1 MSPVASAAPRLR
13 ARAGPICD
21 GSWMTRTPAASATTN
36 ASRSGPD
43 DHHDFVGGRLAG
55 RQRREAVA
63 EGGSAVVDRDDDRDS
78 HSVALAEAVRPGIV
92 QSRGLTRLALVFA
105 MSIFRYFDSDE
116 LEHVHSAWYVL
127 NGAVPYVDFFEHHHA
142 PLWYLLAPALAV
154 LPEAAWALVALR
166 LAFFLLVPATAWA
179 TYRLARECGAA
190 RETAWLS
197 VFLLLSMT
205 TFTYVAIEVRPDV
218 PQTLLGVTSAIFFVR
233 LLRTQR
239 ARDAV
244 LCGLA
249 AAAAFLFLQKV
260 VLLFPL
266 YAAAFTVAAVSR
278 RVRWRLGWYA
288 AAAFAAACAPFA
300 AWLAV
305 AGAFDDYV
313 VTNWLINARVGAGR
327 SPWSFLVAA
336 TLRDF
341 GRNAVFWALSIAMG
355 VEAFRRRPQAPYA
368 LPAWFGW
375 GLVALIFATNR
386 VVDRYL
392 VAAIPFLAAAAGM
405 WLAEEAA
412 RRRVAGPRVTALLL
426 VVCLLP
432 TIGMTRSVFRR
443 RPGTAC
449 TTSGA
454 ISTCSGRTC
463 TTSGS

>member
-1 MSPVASAAPRLR
+1 MTDTRRHAWPVPALLAAVL
-13 ARAGPICD
+13 
-21 GSWMTRTPAASATTN
+21 
-36 ASRSGPD
+36 
-43 DHHDFVGGRLAG
+43 
-55 RQRREAVA
+55 
-63 EGGSAVVDRDDDRDS
+63 
-78 HSVALAEAVRPGIV
+78 
-92 QSRGLTRLALVFA
+92 LALVFA

-432 TIGMTRSVFRR
+432 TIGMTRSVFRSNR
-443 RPGTAC
+443 DQLETIQFVLDHSAPGDRMYDEWGDFNVFRPDLHYFWFMTSPGVRLYNGLTGGRYADYDVCRLIAEAKPRFVSNRAGRLAAC
-449 TTSGA
+449 GLAGLYRPTRF
-454 ISTCSGRTC
+454 GRLVERAAD
-463 TTSGS
+463 